1 MKRKLSKL
9 ELRFL
14 FGFVLL
20 SVLVCG
26 SNSVIG
32 YYQYRDSIQDQYNEQ
47 AYNAAEVALSYVD
60 LDDLRRYVKLAE
72 GYRDGTVSRSEIAAV
87 RMATAYQ
94 RVDEQMLELQVAM
107 GASDIMIFALD
118 VDELMSYNGTRE
130 GWEPLLYIFDNYHDP
145 SLSYL
150 IGDRGSF
157 NPAFIQELYEINAT
171 GQLSDNQF
179 ISKGDYGYNTSAMLP
194 VIDEDGSVLA
204 IVTVETPMATLE
216 ARLWQYMLS
225 SILTTAALTV
235 VFISLYMVYLYR
247 HVIRPVNLITQ
258 ETDRFVRDRA
268 QIGTELSMIRTNDE
282 IQNLAASIQKMQV
295 DLNLYIDNLT
305 RITAEKERIGA
316 ELNVAAKIQSD
327 MLPCIFPAFPDYPEF
342 DIYATMT
349 PAKEVGGDFYDFFLV
364 DNDHLALVMAD
375 VSGKGV
381 PAALFMMISKTL
393 IKSAAQA
400 GLSPK
405 EVLERVNSQLCE
417 NNDAEMFV
425 TVWLGILE
433 ISTGRMVC
441 ANAGHEFPAICR
453 KGEQFALYKD
463 PHGFVLA
470 GMEGARYRSYELQLE
485 PGDTIFVYTDG
496 VPEATNSENVLF
508 GTDRMLAPLNQ
519 KPDAGC
525 REVLQDVH
533 RAIDVFMD
541 GAPQFDDITMLALTV
556 NSKGDVHAAS
566 TENELP

>member
-1 MKRKLSKL
+1 
-9 ELRFL
+9 
-14 FGFVLL
+14 
-20 SVLVCG
+20 
-26 SNSVIG
+26 
-32 YYQYRDSIQDQYNEQ
+32 
-47 AYNAAEVALSYVD
+47 
-60 LDDLRRYVKLAE
+60 
-72 GYRDGTVSRSEIAAV
+72 
-87 RMATAYQ
+87 
-94 RVDEQMLELQVAM
+94 
-107 GASDIMIFALD
+107 
-118 VDELMSYNGTRE
+118 
-130 GWEPLLYIFDNYHDP
+130 
-145 SLSYL
+145 
-150 IGDRGSF
+150 
-157 NPAFIQELYEINAT
+157 
-171 GQLSDNQF
+171 
-179 ISKGDYGYNTSAMLP
+179 
-194 VIDEDGSVLA
+194 
-204 IVTVETPMATLE
+204 
-216 ARLWQYMLS
+216 
-225 SILTTAALTV
+225 
-235 VFISLYMVYLYR
+235 
-247 HVIRPVNLITQ
+247 
-258 ETDRFVRDRA
+258 
-268 QIGTELSMIRTNDE
+268 
-282 IQNLAASIQKMQV
+282 
-295 DLNLYIDNLT
+295 
-305 RITAEKERIGA
+305 
-316 ELNVAAKIQSD
+316 

-349 PAKEVGGDFYDFFLV
+349 PAKEVGGDFHDFFLV

-433 ISTGRMVC
+433 ISRGRMVC

-508 GTDRMLAPLNQ
+508 GTDRMLAALNQ

>member
-1 MKRKLSKL
+1 M
-9 ELRFL
+9 
-14 FGFVLL
+14 
-20 SVLVCG
+20 
-26 SNSVIG
+26 
-32 YYQYRDSIQDQYNEQ
+32 
-47 AYNAAEVALSYVD
+47 
-60 LDDLRRYVKLAE
+60 
-72 GYRDGTVSRSEIAAV
+72 
-87 RMATAYQ
+87 
-94 RVDEQMLELQVAM
+94 
-107 GASDIMIFALD
+107 
-118 VDELMSYNGTRE
+118 
-130 GWEPLLYIFDNYHDP
+130 
-145 SLSYL
+145 SYL

-216 ARLWQYMLS
+216 ARLRQYMLS

-295 DLNLYIDNLT
+295 DLNLYIDDLT

-508 GTDRMLAPLNQ
+508 GTDRMLAALNQ